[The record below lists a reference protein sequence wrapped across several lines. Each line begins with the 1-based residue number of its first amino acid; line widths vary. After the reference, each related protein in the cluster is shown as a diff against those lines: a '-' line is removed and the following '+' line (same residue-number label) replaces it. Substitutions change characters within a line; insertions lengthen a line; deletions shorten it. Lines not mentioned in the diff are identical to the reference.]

1 MGKFTDNNKHC
12 RGEFC
17 WHVLEEA
24 LFREEVSILSREGRK
39 TAKPIKAPKER
50 GEHGRED
57 VEALG
62 RAVCTALEY
71 LEGTQGP
78 GDYL

>member
-1 MGKFTDNNKHC
+1 M
-12 RGEFC
+12 
-17 WHVLEEA
+17 LEEA

-50 GEHGRED
+50 GENGRED

-62 RAVCTALEY
+62 RAVRTALEY